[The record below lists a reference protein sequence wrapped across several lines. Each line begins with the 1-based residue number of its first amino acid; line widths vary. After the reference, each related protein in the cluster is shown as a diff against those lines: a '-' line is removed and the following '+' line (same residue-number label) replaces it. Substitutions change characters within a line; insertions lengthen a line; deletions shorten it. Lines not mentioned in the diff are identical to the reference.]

1 MQTIQLAI
9 TQPDYRGTL
18 EQLLRVNGGWSFQ
31 AVETPDMTTG
41 GVVVVDDA
49 VLDRLP
55 QPLAHPER
63 VVLITHRDPS
73 KLARAWDCGIRSVV
87 YYSDQA
93 NTAVLAILAAT
104 LRIPRPRLAA
114 GSQGGPADTDPRR
127 GGAGSFWPRETARSP
142 FAILPH
148 GRDRTCPFVR
158 RRREGIL

>member
-9 TQPDYRGTL
+9 TQPEYRSTL

-31 AVETPDMTTG
+31 TVETPDLSIG

-55 QPLAHPER
+55 HPLAHPER

-87 YYSDQA
+87 YYSDHA
-93 NTAVLAILAAT
+93 NTTVLAILAAT

-114 GSQGGPADTDPRR
+114 GTTGGSAGDGPPKGGAHAFRPNVAAPLGILRPRR
-127 GGAGSFWPRETARSP
+127 DCACRFV
-142 FAILPH
+142 H
-148 GRDRTCPFVR
+148 G
-158 RRREGIL
+158 RREGVL

>member
-9 TQPDYRGTL
+9 TQPEYRATL

-31 AVETPDMTTG
+31 TVETPDLSIS

-49 VLDRLP
+49 VLDRMP
-55 QPLAHPER
+55 HPLAHPER

-93 NTAVLAILAAT
+93 NTTVLAILAAT

-114 GSQGGPADTDPRR
+114 GTPGGEGPSR
-127 GGAGSFWPRETARSP
+127 GGGHAFWPHAAGP
-142 FAILPH
+142 FAILRPR
-148 GRDRTCPFVR
+148 RDCACRFVHKQ
-158 RRREGIL
+158 RESVL